1 MTTSE
6 PKTGGDS
13 DKWSHQ
19 ADLYHE
25 NASTITESH
34 ARDLISIL
42 KNDILK
48 AKTILEIGCGTGAFS
63 KIYIQKFPDGIP
75 NQELIC
81 SDLSSGMLEKA
92 KETTITPPNYQTT
105 IIYKELDGASLQ
117 TIDDHSV
124 DIVISLFGIFLI
136 QNQDDVSK
144 AIQRVLKQG
153 TGKVATASW
162 RFGFSHKSPIVGVLL
177 QDAFQIP
184 VQVCN
189 PQFKLEET
197 PFYQWSSEEKIQ
209 SIMDDKYQFLT
220 LSGTYNV
227 MHSTVF
233 EFRKLWSMISH
244 NPMAQMEDKSDE
256 IQQAAKQA
264 LINFLL
270 QGRHSHDDDNGD
282 SDNKDFSMDDSAP
295 IVLSTASIVAIG
307 RQ

>member
-6 PKTGGDS
+6 PKTGGDGE
-13 DKWSHQ
+13 KWSNQ
-19 ADLYHE
+19 AELYHE
-25 NASTITESH
+25 NASTITELH
-34 ARDLISIL
+34 AADLISIL
-42 KNDILK
+42 KNDILE

-63 KIYIQKFPDGIP
+63 KCYIQKFPRGIP
-75 NQELIC
+75 NQTLIC

-105 IIYKELDGASLQ
+105 VIYKELDGTSLQ

-124 DIVISLFGIFLI
+124 DIVVSLFGVFLI
-136 QNQDDVSK
+136 KNQDDVSK

-153 TGKVATASW
+153 TGIVATASW
-162 RFGFSHKSPIVGVLL
+162 RFGLSHKSSIVGVSL

-189 PQFKLEET
+189 PQFKFEET
-197 PFYQWSSEEKIQ
+197 PIYHWSSEENIQ
-209 SIMDDKYQFLT
+209 SIIDDKYQFLT
-220 LSGTYNV
+220 LSSTYSII
-227 MHSTVF
+227 HSTVV
-233 EFRKLWSMISH
+233 EFQNLWSMILH
-244 NPMAQMEDKSDE
+244 NPMTQLEDKSHE

-270 QGRHSHDDDNGD
+270 QGRRSHDDDYGA
-282 SDNKDFSMDDSAP
+282 SDNNDLSAP